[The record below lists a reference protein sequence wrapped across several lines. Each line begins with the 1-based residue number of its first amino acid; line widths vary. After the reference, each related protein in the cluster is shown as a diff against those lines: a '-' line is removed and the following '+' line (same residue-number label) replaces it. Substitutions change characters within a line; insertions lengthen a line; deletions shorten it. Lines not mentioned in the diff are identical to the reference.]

1 MLPNKAWT
9 SVDHARRFVISTLA
23 GIIFAGIIFA
33 GIIFANVTPE
43 VERTAHLVNGASDMG
58 TWVSYRPQFGM

>member
-9 SVDHARRFVISTLA
+9 SVDHARRFVISTL
-23 GIIFAGIIFA
+23 AGIIFA